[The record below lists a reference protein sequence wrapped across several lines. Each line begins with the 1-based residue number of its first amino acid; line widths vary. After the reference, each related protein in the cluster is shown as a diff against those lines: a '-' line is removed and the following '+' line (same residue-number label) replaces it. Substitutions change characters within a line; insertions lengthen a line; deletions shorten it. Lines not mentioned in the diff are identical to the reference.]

1 MANTDQNPIWDQ
13 VASAPGNISE
23 SVMGPSY
30 SYAENIKGPAS
41 MGVGSRG
48 TIGQLVTNTGAIF
61 QYMKYMIAGPALG
74 NQYFVNTGGSCTASD
89 NSIQA
94 RYNYINNVSSGADVL
109 PQAMKRDLG
118 GIASNFDGLI
128 PGVLEDAE
136 GLNPVHLFTSLAAD
150 STPTCE
156 CYTCPTS
163 GGDQSRFLNKGL
175 TADFNSSKCV
185 QSEISKCIQTREG
198 FTDRSDSAYPVL
210 IAIGVLAILIAM
222 K

>member
-1 MANTDQNPIWDQ
+1 MANTDENPIWNQ
-13 VASAPGNISE
+13 IEAAPGNAVD

-41 MGVGSRG
+41 LGVGSRG
-48 TIGQLVTNTGAIF
+48 TISQLTTNTGAIF

-74 NQYFVNTGGSCTASD
+74 NQYFVNTGGSCEAPD
-89 NSIQA
+89 KSIQA

-109 PQAMKRDLG
+109 PEAMKRDLG

-128 PGVLEDAE
+128 PGMLEDTE
-136 GLNPVHLFTSLAAD
+136 NLNPIHLFSSLAAD
-150 STPTCE
+150 STPACE

-163 GGDQSRFLNKGL
+163 GGDQSRFLNKDL

-185 QSEISKCIQTREG
+185 QVDISKCIQTKEG
-198 FTDRSDSAYPVL
+198 FTDRSDSAYPIL